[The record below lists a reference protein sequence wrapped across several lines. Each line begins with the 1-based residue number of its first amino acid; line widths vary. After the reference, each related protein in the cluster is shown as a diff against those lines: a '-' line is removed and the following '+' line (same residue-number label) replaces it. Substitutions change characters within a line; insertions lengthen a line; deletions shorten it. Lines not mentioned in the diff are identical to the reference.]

1 MRIRNLIIAFSTS
14 LIASRSLAQND
25 QNQYVKYRHFAIYA
39 GVGPSYF
46 FNNLV
51 AFKNDVN
58 TLGYEFSFRFMWE
71 PKGSFVSLGFE
82 TGYYHIYSA
91 SSTIYSDS
99 STQPINAK
107 VINTEV
113 PLQFVVSMKF
123 SKQIYANWSMGQ
135 SIQYNKVSVPDNPNN
150 FNKHIVSLADF
161 SATFGYRFLQKER
174 ISYAVECKGYYSS
187 QYANGTIALLFIV
200 GFRL

>member
-1 MRIRNLIIAFSTS
+1 MRIRNLIIIVSTC
-14 LIASRSLAQND
+14 LIASQSFAQND
-25 QNQYVKYRHFAIYA
+25 EGQYAKYRHFAIYA

-51 AFKNDVN
+51 AFKQDVN

-71 PKGSFVSLGFE
+71 PRGSFLSLGFE
-82 TGYYHIYSA
+82 TGYYRIYSA
-91 SSTIYSDS
+91 S

-107 VINTEV
+107 VTNSEV

-123 SKQIYANWSMGQ
+123 SKQIYASWSMGQ
-135 SIQYNKVSVPDNPNN
+135 SIQYNKVSAPDNPNN
-150 FNKHIVSLADF
+150 FNNHITSLADF
-161 SATFGYRFLQKER
+161 TATFGYRFVQKER
-174 ISYAVECKGYYSS
+174 ISYAAEFKGYYSS
-187 QYANGTIALLFIV
+187 AYANGTIALVFIV